1 MKSTPKT
8 TLLEDIA
15 EHLQCTYLTDLHELA
30 HWQCR
35 KLYRKLKTIQ
45 PEDYTLFCWNDTL
58 DYLFRAPAQET
69 ESAAKDA
76 LLKLLQSK
84 K

>member
-1 MKSTPKT
+1 M
-8 TLLEDIA
+8 E
-15 EHLQCTYLTDLHELA
+15 
-30 HWQCR
+30 CR

-45 PEDYTLFCWNDTL
+45 PEEYTLFCWNDTL